1 MRAESFVLVLRQR
14 GIPMNIRLLTAKFV
28 MCGLLVAGMAAPSA
42 ALAAEEELAPGFNAC
57 MNRSSATTDM
67 VACYDSAYKF
77 WDNILNKNYKKAMK
91 NCEEN
96 GTPECKANLK
106 KAQRAWIQYKEG
118 MSDYIYN
125 SSDGSMSRL
134 SAIGFLTEET
144 KKQAQLLRTSSN

>member
-1 MRAESFVLVLRQR
+1 MTISFT
-14 GIPMNIRLLTAKFV
+14 PAKLAA
-28 MCGLLVAGMAAPSA
+28 CGLLAAALAAPSA
-42 ALAAEEELAPGFNAC
+42 VLAAGEEELAPGFNAC
-57 MNRSSATTDM
+57 MNKASATTDM
-67 VACYDSAYKF
+67 VECYNSAYNF
-77 WDNILNKNYKKAMK
+77 WDKILNRNYKRAMK
-91 NCEEN
+91 NCDEN

-144 KKQAQLLRTSSN
+144 KKQAQLLRTEGN

>member
-1 MRAESFVLVLRQR
+1 MT
-14 GIPMNIRLLTAKFV
+14 IRFTPAKLAA
-28 MCGLLVAGMAAPSA
+28 CGLLAAALAAPSA
-42 ALAAEEELAPGFNAC
+42 VLAAGEEELAPGFNAC
-57 MNRSSATTDM
+57 MNKASATTDM
-67 VACYDSAYKF
+67 VECYNSAYNF
-77 WDNILNKNYKKAMK
+77 WDKILNRNYKRAMK
-91 NCEEN
+91 NCDEN

-144 KKQAQLLRTSSN
+144 KKQAQLLRTEGM